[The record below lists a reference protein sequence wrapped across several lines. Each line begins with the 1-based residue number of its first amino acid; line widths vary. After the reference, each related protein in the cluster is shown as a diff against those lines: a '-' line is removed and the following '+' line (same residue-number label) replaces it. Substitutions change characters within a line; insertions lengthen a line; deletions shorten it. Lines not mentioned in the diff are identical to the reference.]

1 MKHSIVIILL
11 SLIFFSCEDYST
23 STIDEAE
30 DFNEN
35 SRGIGF
41 FDYNEYLPFEDKN
54 IRVYFYVPENVNNT
68 TEILFIFHGNGRNA
82 KDYRNAMISKAD
94 EYNFIIITP
103 KFSSEYFP
111 GGDAYNLGNVFVDGD
126 NPSESTLNPEE
137 QWTFSVI
144 EPIFDHVKEKLNN
157 TSQSY
162 HVFGHSAGGQVA
174 HRFLFFKP
182 NARIKKMVA
191 SASGWYTV
199 TDQSISFPYGFEN
212 CPLEQSNFS
221 ELFQKELT
229 VIVGDLDN
237 DPNAPALRR
246 NSFADAQG
254 TNRLD
259 RAIHFY
265 NTAENLAEDNNAMFN
280 WDLRIIENVDHDFQK
295 MSLVA
300 ADIIFN

>member
-1 MKHSIVIILL
+1 MKPYLVIFICILG
-11 SLIFFSCEDYST
+11 FFSCEDYST
-23 STIDEAE
+23 SSTVDAE
-30 DFNEN
+30 EFNQD

-41 FDYNEYLPFEDKN
+41 FDYNGYSPFADKT
-54 IRVYFYVPENVNNT
+54 IRVYYYIPENVDNT
-68 TEILFIFHGNGRNA
+68 TDILFIFHGNGRNA
-82 KDYRNAMISKAD
+82 KEYRNAMISKA
-94 EYNFIIITP
+94 EAYNFIIITP

-111 GGDAYNLGNVFVDGD
+111 GGDMYNLGNVFADGD

-144 EPIFDHVKEKLNN
+144 EPIFDHVKDKLNN
-157 TSQSY
+157 TTASY

-182 NARIKKMVA
+182 HARINKMVA

-199 TDQSISFPYGFEN
+199 TDTSISFPYGFDN
-212 CPLEQSNFS
+212 CPLEQSVLP

-229 VIVGDLDN
+229 IIVGDLDN

-246 NSFADAQG
+246 NAFADAQG

-265 NTAENLAEDNNAMFN
+265 NTAENLAEENNAMFN
-280 WDLRIIENVDHDFQK
+280 WDLRILENVDHDFLK
-295 MSLVA
+295 TSLTA